1 HLVPSRSVKLVVAAL
16 ALSVVAPARA
26 QDGAELLD
34 RAFRNLYADDYVQ
47 QLWLKTRVRGGRE
60 MPRQLQITRKQ
71 SVRPGKALVRFLQ
84 PYAVRHT
91 AILVLEN
98 DGASDD
104 QYVFLPASERTL
116 HLTASQRADSFFG
129 TDLAYEDL
137 EPKYASDYEV
147 TAIRSEVFEGIPCQ
161 RLEIRPKAH
170 YESSYER
177 MESCVDPVR
186 AVMLW
191 TDFYSRGALRK
202 RLVIDAAGV
211 RPVEERFIP
220 FRMTMSTPRRQSE
233 TIILTERYELRPQIP
248 EQLFSIFNLE
258 SGDAKRDRQRAAGRG
273 APDATAVAAGMEERP
288 EDASAPTA
296 PLLEAAGPAPATAG
310 D

>member
-1 HLVPSRSVKLVVAAL
+1 MMVLVAAL
-16 ALSVVAPARA
+16 ALSFGPAARA
-26 QDGAELLD
+26 QDGVELLD
-34 RAFRNLYADDYVQ
+34 RAFQNLYADDYVQ

-98 DGASDD
+98 EHASDD
-104 QYVFLPASERTL
+104 LYVFLPSTERTL
-116 HLTASQRADSFFG
+116 HLSAAQRADSFFG
-129 TDLAYEDL
+129 TDLSYEDL
-137 EPKYASDYEV
+137 EPKYADDFEV
-147 TAIRSEVFEGIPCQ
+147 MELGSETFEDIPCK

-177 MESCVDPVR
+177 MVSCIEPER

-191 TDFYSRGALRK
+191 TDFYSRGKLRK
-202 RLVIDAAGV
+202 RLEIDPAEV
-211 RPVEERFIP
+211 RPIEERFIP

-233 TIILTERYELRPQIP
+233 TVILTERYELRPQIP
-248 EQLFSIFNLE
+248 EQLFSVFNLE
-258 SGDAKRDRQRAAGRG
+258 SGDAKRDRKRSASRG
-273 APDATAVAAGMEERP
+273 EPEMPAVAAGSEG
-288 EDASAPTA
+288 TA
-296 PLLEAAGPAPATAG
+296 R
-310 D
+310 